1 MAAVKVLVHASDEF
15 TEAGVKAMLGA
26 GEQFRL
32 LMDTRT
38 ETPDVALVVV
48 DGVVGSSTFAFL
60 RQFQGTGVTSA
71 PRAVIVADR
80 FRAEDLLVAVE
91 CGVTALLARNELKEG
106 SLASAV
112 LAVSRGAALMPHR
125 LQGILLDQ
133 LTQLRFQVLAPAGL
147 TLFGFETRERDVLQL
162 IAEGY
167 QTDEIAKK
175 LTYSEG
181 TVKNVL
187 YGLMNRLRLNTR
199 SQAVAYAMRVGLI

>member
-1 MAAVKVLVHASDEF
+1 MEAVKVLVHASDEF
-15 TEAGVKAMLGA
+15 TAAGAKTMLGA
-26 GEQFRL
+26 SEQLHL
-32 LMDTRT
+32 LPSAQAG
-38 ETPDVALVVV
+38 TPDVIVAVV

-60 RQFQGTGVTSA
+60 RQFQGAGVTSA
-71 PRAVIVADR
+71 PRAVVVADR

-91 CGVTALLARNELKEG
+91 CGVTALLSRAEIKEG
-106 SLASAV
+106 TLPSAV
-112 LAVSRGAALMPHR
+112 LAVARGSALMSHR

-147 TLFGFETRERDVLQL
+147 TLFGYETRERDVLQL

-175 LTYSEG
+175 LAYSEG

-187 YGLMNRLRLNTR
+187 YGLMNRLRLSTR
-199 SQAVAYAMRVGLI
+199 SQAVAYAMRAGLI

>member
-1 MAAVKVLVHASDEF
+1 MDAVKVLVQASDEF
-15 TEAGVKAMLGA
+15 TEAGVKTMLGVS
-26 GEQFRL
+26 EQL
-32 LMDTRT
+32 QVLTGGTT
-38 ETPDVALVVV
+38 ERPDVILAVV

-71 PRAVIVADR
+71 PRAVVVADR

-91 CGVTALLARNELKEG
+91 CGVTALLSRNEIKEG
-106 SLASAV
+106 TLASAV
-112 LAVSRGAALMPHR
+112 LAVGRGAALMPYR

-187 YGLMNRLRLNTR
+187 YGLMSRLRLNTR
-199 SQAVAYAMRVGLI
+199 SQAVAYAMRAGLI

>member
-1 MAAVKVLVHASDEF
+1 MDAVKVLVQASDEF
-15 TEAGVKAMLGA
+15 TEAGVKTMLGVS
-26 GEQFRL
+26 EQL
-32 LMDTRT
+32 QVLTGGPT
-38 ETPDVALVVV
+38 ERPDVILAVV

-71 PRAVIVADR
+71 PRAVVVADR

-91 CGVTALLARNELKEG
+91 CGVTALLSRNEIKEG
-106 SLASAV
+106 TLASAV
-112 LAVSRGAALMPHR
+112 LAVGRGAALMPYR

-187 YGLMNRLRLNTR
+187 YGLMSRLRLNTR
-199 SQAVAYAMRVGLI
+199 SQAVAYAMRAGLI